1 MSLFPITLLDP
12 TTAASGFNT
21 LSSGTLV
28 VIPLDMTTV
37 VMTQVTVVQASL
49 TQDYSLRGWI
59 SVYPDGI
66 ALASVFPI
74 LRGNGLPIVV
84 YAPLHT
90 PPEACIPIA
99 VPASG
104 IYYLNVLNLTNE
116 SNVFA
121 FTKTD
126 LEVDV
131 PVMGAFASAAAGSV
145 AVS

>member
-1 MSLFPITLLDP
+1 MSLFPITILDP
-12 TTAASGFNT
+12 ITAASGFNT
-21 LSSGTLV
+21 LLSGSLV
-28 VIPLDMTTV
+28 VIPLDMTFAA
-37 VMTQVTVVQASL
+37 MTQITIVQASL
-49 TQDYSLRGWI
+49 TQDFSLRGWI

-74 LRGNGLPIVV
+74 LRGNGLPIVIYV
-84 YAPLHT
+84 PLQT
-90 PPEACIPIA
+90 PPNDCIPIA

-121 FTKTD
+121 FTKAD
-126 LEVDV
+126 LEVGV
-131 PVMGAFASAAAGSV
+131 PIMGASASISAGSV